1 MTNRR
6 NKFGVRELLR
16 FEGFTEEERQDI
28 QHTLDE
34 SFEPSGSP
42 EPTHHEP
49 GSIEK
54 IYVLQQ
60 RVLRGEPMFVEGD
73 AFLTH
78 KMRSRDEFTDKIIH
92 TTPISLQ
99 RQSCLDSY

>member
-1 MTNRR
+1 MSNRS
-6 NKFGVRELLR
+6 NKYGVREALK
-16 FEGFTEEERQDI
+16 FMNFTPEDRKSVS
-28 QHTLDE
+28 HTLDPE
-34 SFEPSGSP
+34 FEPVGNP
-42 EPTHHEP
+42 KPTDYEP

-60 RVLRGEPMFVEGD
+60 RVMKGEPMFVAGD

-78 KMRSRDEFTDKIIH
+78 KMRNRDEFTERMVH
-92 TTPISLQ
+92 YTPRCFQ